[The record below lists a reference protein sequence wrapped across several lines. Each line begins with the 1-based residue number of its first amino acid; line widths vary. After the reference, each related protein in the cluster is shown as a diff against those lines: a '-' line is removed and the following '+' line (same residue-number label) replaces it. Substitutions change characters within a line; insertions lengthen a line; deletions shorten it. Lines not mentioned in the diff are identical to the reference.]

1 MANFCI
7 VELVEAAAA
16 PVVGL
21 VAVWVAWK
29 QVRPAIQ
36 QFKVANRT
44 RLEKQFVDGA
54 NLLDHREVRY
64 SGRTAGAVTLA
75 DLALNHPDEYD
86 ERVMRV
92 FQPFLDFPPR
102 YGKNHRKEGQVDYT
116 SHDTVAIVD
125 AINRR
130 RDRERSRYT
139 ICLGEGRP
147 FRVTSD
153 GNVEP
158 NPDYD
163 DPATRTA
170 TPTPAPPASTPP

>member
-1 MANFCI
+1 MDFCA
-7 VELVEAAAA
+7 VELVEAAAT

-21 VAVWVAWK
+21 FAVLVAWK

-54 NLLDHREVRY
+54 NLLDHREVAY

-130 RDRERSRYT
+130 RDRERRRYR
-139 ICLGEGRP
+139 ISLGEGRP
-147 FRVTSD
+147 FRV
-153 GNVEP
+153 
-158 NPDYD
+158 NPDGSVEQNPEYD

-170 TPTPAPPASTPP
+170 TPTPTPPPASTPP